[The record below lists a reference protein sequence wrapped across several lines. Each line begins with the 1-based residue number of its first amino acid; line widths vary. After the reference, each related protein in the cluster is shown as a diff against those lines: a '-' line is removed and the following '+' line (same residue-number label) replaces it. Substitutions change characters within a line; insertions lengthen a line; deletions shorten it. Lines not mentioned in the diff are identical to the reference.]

1 MGIYVFNTE
10 FLFEKLCQDALD
22 ENSRHDFGG
31 DIIPSVIDQYTV
43 YAHPFNDENRKSE
56 SYWRDVGTL
65 DAFFDAN
72 MDLIDAD
79 PQLNLYDRRWPIWT
93 YQPNCPPP
101 KFVFAHDERIGM
113 ATDSLICNGSIIS
126 GAFVNRSVLGFRCR
140 VNSYAQVEES
150 ILFSDVEIG
159 RKARISRAILDS
171 GVRIDPGMEIG
182 FDPELDRARGFY
194 VTENGITIVT
204 RQCS

>member
-1 MGIYVFNTE
+1 
-10 FLFEKLCQDALD
+10 
-22 ENSRHDFGG
+22 
-31 DIIPSVIDQYTV
+31 
-43 YAHPFNDENRKSE
+43 
-56 SYWRDVGTL
+56 
-65 DAFFDAN
+65 
-72 MDLIDAD
+72 
-79 PQLNLYDRRWPIWT
+79 
-93 YQPNCPPP
+93 
-101 KFVFAHDERIGM
+101 M

-171 GVRIDPGMEIG
+171 GVKIEPGMEIG

-204 RQCS
+204 RQCCCS